1 MAGGARYGRLAR
13 MKFVLN
19 VIAMAVAVWVATLLP
34 LDVAVTGGE
43 AEWWTRALVYAAI
56 GVILH
61 LLNMAVKPVLQIL
74 ALPITILTLGLF
86 ALVVNTFVL
95 WLGAWITTWFDGL
108 ELELGGFWLTLVAA
122 LVITIISGIVRGLTG
137 ANRD

>member
-1 MAGGARYGRLAR
+1 MR
-13 MKFVLN
+13 FVLN
-19 VIAMAVAVWVATLLP
+19 VLAMAVAVWVATLLP

-43 AEWWTRALVYAAI
+43 GEWWTRALVYGAI
-56 GVILH
+56 GIILH

-86 ALVVNTFVL
+86 ALVVNAFVL
-95 WLGAWITTWFDGL
+95 WIGAWITTWFDGI

-137 ANRD
+137 ADRD